1 MGHGC
6 VTANVSSAGK
16 VPIAITSL
24 ITSLIS
30 GVLYSISASICSAA
44 RISAPHVSMQQFE
57 FTFLAAGADGFAFF
71 KVHPV
76 P

>member
-6 VTANVSSAGK
+6 VTANVSSTGK
-16 VPIAITSL
+16 VPIA

-30 GVLYSISASICSAA
+30 GVLYSIFASICSTA

-71 KVHPV
+71 KVHHV

>member
-16 VPIAITSL
+16 VPIA

>member
-16 VPIAITSL
+16 VPIA

-71 KVHPV
+71 KMHPV

>member
-24 ITSLIS
+24 ISR
-30 GVLYSISASICSAA
+30 VLYSISASICSAA

-57 FTFLAAGADGFAFF
+57 FTFLAAGAYGFAFF
-71 KVHPV
+71 KMHPV